1 MVHGKVHI
9 IRGCRNIGGNMS
21 TLNEYL
27 LSYEDY
33 NSRSYIKRK
42 RKIVKALL
50 LVKD

>member
-1 MVHGKVHI
+1 MAHGKVHI
-9 IRGCRNIGGNMS
+9 IRGYHSIGGNMG

-33 NSRSYIKRK
+33 SSRSYTKRK